1 MPQFSIASVHDFLA
15 GPLDLQLSLDHAPVL
30 DAITN
35 RFGLDWRSAAALRRL
50 ALPTIELCS
59 NIAHHSRRSNYGK
72 QATPAV
78 FATRLGD

>member
-35 RFGLDWRSAAALRRL
+35 RFGLDWCSAAALRHRL
-50 ALPTIELCS
+50 ALPQSSYVPI
-59 NIAHHSRRSNYGK
+59 
-72 QATPAV
+72 
-78 FATRLGD
+78 